1 MTDLP
6 LQGWTTHVHTASQ
19 VEPILQGPE
28 LECLEK
34 DGRLVPQAH
43 FEALAG
49 SAAVQGFLSDGAFRE
64 VLAAID
70 AAPSRP
76 AALAAAMANPRFAA
90 FCDAVL
96 DIVSP
101 A

>member
-1 MTDLP
+1 M
-6 LQGWTTHVHTASQ
+6 
-19 VEPILQGPE
+19 EPILEGPE
-28 LECLEK
+28 LEDLEK
-34 DGRLVPQAH
+34 DGRLVSQAQ
-43 FEALAG
+43 FEAIAG
-49 SAAVQGFLSDGAFRE
+49 SAYVQNTLGDAALRE

-76 AALAAAMANPRFAA
+76 AALAAAMANPLFAN
-90 FCDAVL
+90 FCDSIL